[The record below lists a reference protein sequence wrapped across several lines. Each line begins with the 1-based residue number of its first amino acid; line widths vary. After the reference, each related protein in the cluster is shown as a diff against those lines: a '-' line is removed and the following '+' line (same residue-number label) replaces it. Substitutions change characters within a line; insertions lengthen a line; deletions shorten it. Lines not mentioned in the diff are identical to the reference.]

1 MRRLIVGLVEESLM
15 RMDIRLEEEE
25 EGVFWGDKSRKQAS
39 NNFLWILLCKSV
51 LVVLVDWWAG
61 TCHGRSCSGPSP
73 NPKSVRCYQSATRS
87 IGMMT
92 MLV

>member
-92 MLV
+92 MPV